1 MTAALRL
8 GTRGSKLALWQAQW
22 VKTALARSGVPAELV
37 IIKTRGDAEV
47 DRPSHELEGKGF
59 FTKEIEEALHDG
71 RIDVAVHS
79 LKDLPTTL
87 PAGLALAAVPER
99 ADPAE
104 VLVTRDA
111 GVTSIAGLAA
121 GAKLGTSSLRRVAQI
136 RYLRADL
143 DIVPLRGNVP
153 TRVQKVK
160 EGRDGLD
167 AALLAGAGLERLD
180 LGGQIAAWLDPLD
193 VMPAPGQGA
202 LGLEVRTD
210 DRKARDAL
218 APLEDPPSACQ
229 VAAERSL
236 LASLEGG
243 CQAPVAA
250 WVGMRDALKDSLTV
264 AGSGMR
270 LFGRVTG
277 QDGSVQ
283 LTASADIDESDPA
296 AAGVAVADLLRA
308 QGASRLLGR

>member
-1 MTAALRL
+1 MTALKL
-8 GTRGSKLALWQAQW
+8 GTRGSKLAMWQAEW
-22 VKTALARSGVPAELV
+22 VKRALAGAGVSAELV

-47 DRPSHELEGKGF
+47 DRPLYELEGKGF
-59 FTKEIEEALHDG
+59 FTKEIEDALRDG

-79 LKDLPTTL
+79 LKDLPTSL
-87 PAGLALAAVPER
+87 PAGLVLAAVPQR

-104 VLVTRDA
+104 ALVTRET
-111 GVTSIAGLAA
+111 GVTSIAEFAA
-121 GAKLGTSSLRRVAQI
+121 GARLGTSSLRRVAQV
-136 RYLRADL
+136 RYLRTDL

-167 AALLAGAGLERLD
+167 AALLAAAGLERLD
-180 LGGQIAAWLDPLD
+180 LQGQIAARLDPLD

-202 LGLEVRTD
+202 LGLEVRAD
-210 DRKARDAL
+210 DRKARDTL
-218 APLEDPPSACQ
+218 APLEDPASARQ

-236 LASLEGG
+236 LAALEGG

-250 WVGMRDALKDSLTV
+250 YCGKRDTGN
-264 AGSGMR
+264 GSEV
-270 LFGRVTG
+270 LYGRVTA

-283 LTASADIDESDPA
+283 ITASAEIDAREPA
-296 AAGVAVADLLRA
+296 AAGVRVAALLRA
-308 QGASRLLGR
+308 QGASKLLGR

>member
-1 MTAALRL
+1 VTGPLKL
-8 GTRGSKLALWQAQW
+8 GTRGSRLALWQAEW
-22 VKTALARSGVPAELV
+22 VKAALARAGVAAELV

-47 DRPSHELEGKGF
+47 DRPLHELEGKGF
-59 FTKEIEEALHDG
+59 FTKEIEEALRDG

-87 PAGLALAAVPER
+87 PTGLMLAAVPKR

-104 VLVTRDA
+104 ALVTREA
-111 GVTSIAGLAA
+111 GITSIAGLAA
-121 GAKLGTSSLRRVAQI
+121 GTKVGTSSLRRVAQI

-153 TRVQKVK
+153 TRVRKVK

-167 AALLAGAGLERLD
+167 AALLAGAGLERLE
-180 LGGQIAAWLDPLD
+180 LAGHIAARLDPLD

-202 LGLEVRTD
+202 LGLEVRAD
-210 DRKARDAL
+210 DRKARGAL
-218 APLEDPPSACQ
+218 APLEDAASACQ
-229 VAAERSL
+229 VAAERGL
-236 LASLEGG
+236 LAALEGG

-250 WVGMRDALKDSLTV
+250 WVGMRDA
-264 AGSGMR
+264 GRGMR
-270 LFGRVTG
+270 LFGRVTAP
-277 QDGSVQ
+277 DGSIQV
-283 LTASADIDESDPA
+283 TASADIDDNDPSA
-296 AAGVAVADLLRA
+296 TGVAVAGLLRA

>member
-1 MTAALRL
+1 VSTFKL
-8 GTRGSKLALWQAQW
+8 GTRGSKLALWQAEW
-22 VKTALARSGVPAELV
+22 VKAALARAGVAAELV

-47 DRPSHELEGKGF
+47 DRPLHELEGKGF
-59 FTKEIEEALHDG
+59 FTKEIEEALRAG

-79 LKDLPTTL
+79 LKDLPTSL
-87 PAGLALAAVPER
+87 PAGLVLAAVPKR

-104 VLVTRDA
+104 ALVTREA
-111 GVTSIAGLAA
+111 GVTSIADLAA
-121 GAKLGTSSLRRVAQI
+121 GARLGTSSLRRVAQV

-143 DIVPLRGNVP
+143 DVVPLRGNVP

-167 AALLAGAGLERLD
+167 AALLAGAGLERLE
-180 LGGQIAAWLDPLD
+180 LAGQIAARLDPLD

-202 LGLEVRTD
+202 LGLEVRAD
-210 DRKARDAL
+210 DRKARAAL
-218 APLEDPPSACQ
+218 APLEDRTSACQ
-229 VAAERSL
+229 VAAERAL

-250 WVGMRDALKDSLTV
+250 WVGMRDA
-264 AGSGMR
+264 GGGMR
-270 LFGRVTG
+270 LFGRVTAQG
-277 QDGSVQ
+277 GSVQ
-283 LTASADIDESDPA
+283 LTASADIDASNPA

>member
-1 MTAALRL
+1 MTGPLKL
-8 GTRGSKLALWQAQW
+8 GTRGSRLALWQAEW
-22 VKTALARSGVPAELV
+22 VKAALARAGVAAELV

-47 DRPSHELEGKGF
+47 DRPLHELEGKGF
-59 FTKEIEEALHDG
+59 FTKEIEEALRDG

-87 PAGLALAAVPER
+87 PTGLMLAAVPKR

-104 VLVTRDA
+104 ALVTREA
-111 GVTSIAGLAA
+111 GITSIAGLAA
-121 GAKLGTSSLRRVAQI
+121 GTKVGTSSLRRVAQI

-153 TRVQKVK
+153 TRVRKVK

-167 AALLAGAGLERLD
+167 AALLAGAGLERLE
-180 LGGQIAAWLDPLD
+180 LAGHIAARLDPLD

-202 LGLEVRTD
+202 LGLEVRAD
-210 DRKARDAL
+210 DREARGAL
-218 APLEDPPSACQ
+218 APLEDATTACQ
-229 VAAERSL
+229 VAAERGL
-236 LASLEGG
+236 LAALEGG

-250 WVGMRDALKDSLTV
+250 WVGMRDA
-264 AGSGMR
+264 GRGMR
-270 LFGRVTG
+270 LFGRVTAP
-277 QDGSVQ
+277 DGTIQV
-283 LTASADIDESDPA
+283 TASADIDEGNPA

>member
-1 MTAALRL
+1 MTGPLKL
-8 GTRGSKLALWQAQW
+8 GTRGSSLALWQAEW
-22 VKTALARSGVPAELV
+22 VKAALARAGVAAELV

-47 DRPSHELEGKGF
+47 DRPLHELEGKGF
-59 FTKEIEEALHDG
+59 FTKEIEEALRDG

-79 LKDLPTTL
+79 LQDLPTRL
-87 PAGLALAAVPER
+87 PAGLVLAAVPTR

-104 VLVTRDA
+104 ALVTRDA
-111 GVTSIAGLAA
+111 GVTSIADLAA
-121 GAKLGTSSLRRVAQI
+121 GAKVGTSSVRRVAQI

-167 AALLAGAGLERLD
+167 AALLAGAGLERLA
-180 LGGQIAAWLDPLD
+180 LAGQIAARLDPLD

-202 LGLEVRTD
+202 LGLEVRAD
-210 DRKARDAL
+210 DRNARGAL
-218 APLEDPPSACQ
+218 APLEDAKSARH
-229 VAAERSL
+229 VTAERSL
-236 LASLEGG
+236 LAALEGG

-250 WVGMRDALKDSLTV
+250 WVGMRDA
-264 AGSGMR
+264 GSGMR
-270 LFGRVTG
+270 LFGRVTAP
-277 QDGSVQ
+277 DGSVQ
-283 LTASADIDESDPA
+283 LTASADIDESDPGV
-296 AAGVAVADLLRA
+296 AGVAVAGLLRA

>member
-1 MTAALRL
+1 
-8 GTRGSKLALWQAQW
+8 LWQAEW
-22 VKTALARSGVPAELV
+22 VKAALARAGVAAELV

-47 DRPSHELEGKGF
+47 DRPLHELEGKGF
-59 FTKEIEEALHDG
+59 FTKEIEEALRDG

-87 PAGLALAAVPER
+87 PAGLMLAAVPRR

-104 VLVTRDA
+104 ALVTRDA
-111 GVTSIAGLAA
+111 GITSIAGLAA
-121 GAKLGTSSLRRVAQI
+121 GTKVGTSSLRRVAQI

-143 DIVPLRGNVP
+143 EIVPLRGNVP
-153 TRVQKVK
+153 TRVRKVK

-167 AALLAGAGLERLD
+167 AALLAGAGLERLE
-180 LGGQIAAWLDPLD
+180 LAGHIAARLDPLD

-202 LGLEVRTD
+202 LGLEVRAD
-210 DRKARDAL
+210 DRKARGAL
-218 APLEDPPSACQ
+218 APLEDAASACQ
-229 VAAERSL
+229 VAAERGL
-236 LASLEGG
+236 LAALAGG

-250 WVGMRDALKDSLTV
+250 WVGMRDA
-264 AGSGMR
+264 GGGMR
-270 LFGRVTG
+270 LFGRVTA

-283 LTASADIDESDPA
+283 LTASADIDESNPA
-296 AAGVAVADLLRA
+296 GAGVAVAGLLKA

>member
-1 MTAALRL
+1 VTGRLKL
-8 GTRGSKLALWQAQW
+8 GTRGSKLALWQAEW
-22 VKTALARSGVPAELV
+22 VQAALARHGVEGELIV
-37 IIKTRGDAEV
+37 IETRGDAEV
-47 DRPSHELEGKGF
+47 DRPLHELEGKGF
-59 FTKEIEEALHDG
+59 FTKEIEEALRDG

-79 LKDLPTTL
+79 LKDLPTSL
-87 PAGLALAAVPER
+87 PAGLVLAAVPKR

-104 VLVTRDA
+104 ALVTREA
-111 GVTSIAGLAA
+111 SVTSIADLAA
-121 GAKLGTSSLRRVAQI
+121 GAKLGTSSLRRVAQV

-143 DIVPLRGNVP
+143 DVVPLRGNVP

-167 AALLAGAGLERLD
+167 AALLAVAGLERLA
-180 LGGQIAAWLDPLD
+180 LAGQIAARLDPLD

-202 LGLEVRTD
+202 LGLEVRAD
-210 DRKARDAL
+210 DRKARVAL
-218 APLEDPPSACQ
+218 APIEDPASACQ
-229 VAAERSL
+229 VAAERGL

-250 WVGMRDALKDSLTV
+250 WVGKRE

-270 LFGRVTG
+270 LFGRVTA

-283 LTASADIDESDPA
+283 LTASADIDENNPV
-296 AAGVAVADLLRA
+296 AAGVRVADLLRA
-308 QGASRLLGR
+308 QGASKLLGR